1 MSKRTRSPEPGDVDY
16 SNEKFLFQGGISLAT
31 PEEIIDEAASKARV
45 ECGVFHFPGDYGEYF
60 KIEKYH
66 SPLPFSG
73 LGGCIDIYLN
83 EKPIFTV
90 VHKPSE
96 KQIVLIDHNKRTP
109 TILATSSV
117 SEPIDQNSDDHK
129 NTVNALKA
137 LIMKYVKS
145 KAKVMLRKRKP

>member
-1 MSKRTRSPEPGDVDY
+1 MSKRTRSPEPGDPDY

-31 PEEIIDEAASKARV
+31 PEDEAASKARV

-60 KIEKYH
+60 KIEEYE

-83 EKPIFTV
+83 EKRIFTV

-96 KQIVLIDHNKRTP
+96 KQIVLIDYNRSTP
-109 TILATSSV
+109 TILADLSV

>member
-1 MSKRTRSPEPGDVDY
+1 MSKRTRSPEPGDLDY
-16 SNEKFLFQGGISLAT
+16 SNEKFLFQGRISLAT
-31 PEEIIDEAASKARV
+31 PEEIINEAASKARV
-45 ECGVFHFPGDYGEYF
+45 ECGLFYFPGDYGEYF
-60 KIEKYH
+60 KIEEYG

-83 EKPIFTV
+83 EKRIFTV

-96 KQIVLIDHNKRTP
+96 KQIVLIDNDKRTP
-109 TILATSSV
+109 TILATLSV